1 MKKISSVRVNN
12 KRLHTIAERFIAFA
26 IIQPNAT
33 KVEIK
38 QRAKIINVI
47 TAAIIGI
54 VIIISIVAY
63 QIKRQYIIQEA
74 IGLHNKLT
82 CNEEHG
88 KKRII
93 CLPKDIWKN
102 TSDDVKE
109 AWVDGERIAATPKH
123 EILVIDDEN
132 HQKIGEIILKIS
144 RPVSLMGTETGRKHL

>member
-1 MKKISSVRVNN
+1 MKKISNTMVNN
-12 KRLHTIAERFIAFA
+12 KRFRAIAERFIAFA
-26 IIQPNAT
+26 IIQPSAT

-38 QRAKIINVI
+38 QRANIVNAI
-47 TAAIIGI
+47 AAVIIGI
-54 VIIISIVAY
+54 VIMISLVIH
-63 QIKRQYIIQEA
+63 QIKNHYIIEDA
-74 IGLHNKLT
+74 IALHGKLT

-102 TSDDVKE
+102 TPTDVRE

-144 RPVSLMGTETGRKHL
+144 RPVPLKSTETGR